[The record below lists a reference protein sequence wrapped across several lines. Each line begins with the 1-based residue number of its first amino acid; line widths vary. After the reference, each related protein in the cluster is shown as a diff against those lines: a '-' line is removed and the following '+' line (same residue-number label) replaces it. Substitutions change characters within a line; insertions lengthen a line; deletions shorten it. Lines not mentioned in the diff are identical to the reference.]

1 MLLFVLSAIFAHQC
15 LAISDDGSE
24 VDFEQFLTVGN
35 HMTCN
40 IEKKFP
46 PLHRAAMTGNIQL
59 ATRTILELK
68 KSGGKCINHQDSEG
82 ETALHWAAVRRHG
95 AIVRSLLESGAN
107 VTYVDKCNNTALHAA
122 AFSGDAKSVRW
133 LIIFGADPNAKNIN
147 GSTPL
152 HVAVVHNH
160 FEIVEHLISS
170 CANLNATD
178 NRKRTPL
185 DLAIAT
191 NNMALVVLLRAAGSS
206 SLRKSETFR
215 WVNQT
220 AGQFDLPKCAVK
232 GGKTYGGQMTF
243 PGRVWHQN
251 GYIPATIIPYHKK
264 VITVIDGKYKK
275 VSGKYQVLCGDIL
288 AWKPKKADA
297 NIPGNAVIFG
307 KSSKGD
313 KLYIGRT
320 YVSHNEKEV
329 MTLGQVCG
337 KDKILRMPF
346 YSKSTV
352 ETSDEY
358 EILIMSY

>member
-1 MLLFVLSAIFAHQC
+1 MLLFVFSAIFAHQC
-15 LAISDDGSE
+15 LAFSDVSMEEDI
-24 VDFEQFLTVGN
+24 EQFLTVGKK
-35 HMTCN
+35 MTCN

-46 PLHRAAMTGNIQL
+46 PLHRAALTGNIQL
-59 ATRTILELK
+59 ATRTLSELK
-68 KSGGKCINHQDSEG
+68 GRKCINHQDSEG
-82 ETALHWAAVRRHG
+82 ETALHWAALRGHG

-107 VTYVDKCNNTALHAA
+107 VTNVDHCNNTALHAA
-122 AFSGDAKSVRW
+122 ACSGDIKSVRW
-133 LIIFGADPNAKNIN
+133 LIMFGADPNAKNRN

-152 HVAVVHNH
+152 HVAVEKNH

-170 CANLNATD
+170 CACLNATD

-185 DLAIAT
+185 DIAMAT
-191 NNMALVVLLRAAGSS
+191 NNIPLVVLLRAAGASS
-206 SLRKSETFR
+206 VSKPETFR

-220 AGQFDLPKCAVK
+220 AGEFDLPKCAVK
-232 GGKTYGGQMTF
+232 GGKTYDGQMTF

-251 GYIPATIIPYHKK
+251 GYIPATIIPNHKK
-264 VITVIDGKYKK
+264 IITVIDGKYKK
-275 VSGKYQVLCGDIL
+275 VSGNKYQVLCGDIL

-297 NIPGNAVIFG
+297 NIPGNAVVFG

-320 YVSHNEKEV
+320 YVSHKEKEV